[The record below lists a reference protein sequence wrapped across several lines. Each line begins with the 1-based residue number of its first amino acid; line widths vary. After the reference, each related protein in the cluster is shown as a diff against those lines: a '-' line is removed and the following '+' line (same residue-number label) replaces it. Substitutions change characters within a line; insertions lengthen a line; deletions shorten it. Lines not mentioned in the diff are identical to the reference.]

1 MSETDEAL
9 YRRYRAEDNDA
20 DLEALLS
27 RHRDGL
33 LLFLFSFVR
42 SAEDAEELLM
52 DTFARLA
59 VDKPAFD
66 SRHPG
71 SFKSWLY
78 AIGRNNAL
86 MHIRHRKME
95 TVSFEEG
102 IPSEADIPDVELLR
116 KERNRK
122 LYQAMAAIKPEYR
135 RALTLLYLEEW
146 SHEEIAEAMGL
157 KLKQVYNLIDRFSED
172 LDIVISAKVIGM
184 DWLGGFGK
192 MKTRVLSFLSAPQGE
207 EASDGKGGS
216 DRDDCNGH
224 PHIVIGLASG
234 KRVRDGCELDQSR
247 FLAVHEVG

>member
-52 DTFARLA
+52 DTFARLV

-157 KLKQVYNLIDRFSED
+157 KLKQVYNLMDRGKKSLRKTLE
-172 LDIVISAKVIGM
+172 GM
-184 DWLGGFGK
+184 GIYD
-192 MKTRVLSFLSAPQGE
+192 AQ
-207 EASDGKGGS
+207 
-216 DRDDCNGH
+216 C
-224 PHIVIGLASG
+224 
-234 KRVRDGCELDQSR
+234 
-247 FLAVHEVG
+247 